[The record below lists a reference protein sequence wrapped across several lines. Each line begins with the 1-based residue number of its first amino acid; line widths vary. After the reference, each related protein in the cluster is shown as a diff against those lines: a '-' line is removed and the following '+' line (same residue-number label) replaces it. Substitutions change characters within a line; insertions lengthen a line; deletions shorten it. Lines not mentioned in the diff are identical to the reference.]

1 MRCVKCA
8 KISLKLICKDCQ
20 KILSEYEQGCRL
32 VDGFKVYYFYKYSD
46 IKEILSTKHHLC
58 GSFAISNL
66 ARLSLTKFASEFSF
80 GSKVLVIPLDDNTKS
95 GYSHTAILAKALSNS
110 ELSPLYRALRA
121 TNSVKYAGKSLEF
134 RRQNPRQFKL
144 LKQIKYPVI
153 LVDDIITTGSSMLE
167 AQKLLKR
174 AGVRV
179 LFGLVLADARE

>member
-1 MRCVKCA
+1 MHDHDHESKMMEA
-8 KISLKLICKDCQ
+8 KHLLIAEIDKL
-20 KILSEYEQGCRL
+20 LEGG
-32 VDGFKVYYFYKYSD
+32 VDSWDELEK
-46 IKEILSTKHHLC
+46 LNLLMSTKHHLC

-66 ARLSLTKFASEFSF
+66 ARLSLTKFVSEFSF

-134 RRQNPRQFKL
+134 RRKNPRQFKL